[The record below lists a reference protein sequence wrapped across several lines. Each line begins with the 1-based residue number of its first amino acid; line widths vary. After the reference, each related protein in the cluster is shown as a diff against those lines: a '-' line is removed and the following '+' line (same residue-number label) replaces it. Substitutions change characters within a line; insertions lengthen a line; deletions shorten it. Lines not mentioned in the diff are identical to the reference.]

1 MLTSAA
7 QVRELTPEQADSK
20 IPVQIRG
27 VVTLSVGSGS
37 FFQDSTAGIFVETP
51 GRADPSLE
59 AGQLLE
65 IDGHTVMG
73 RFAPNIRAIKL
84 KVLGKGALPVPKQ
97 APWDTMATGHE
108 TAQWVEVSGI
118 IQVAKPAPSNRM
130 DMILWHAGRRVIIRL
145 ENAKNVNPE
154 QYVDAE
160 VRIQGVCGSLFNKRR
175 QFTGYRIMTPTVRQI
190 LITKPANPDPF
201 SLPVR
206 KIDSLLQFADK
217 STAGHRIKVIGTV
230 TLQRQSKVVF
240 IRDGEEG
247 LRVEAAHPTSLQ
259 TGDRVEISGFPEIG
273 DYAPVLHNGLFHKLG
288 RAKIPVPTLVTAEQL
303 LGGDHDAELITIEGT
318 YVERT
323 QRHNDH
329 VLILR
334 SDDGLLFET
343 WVPRT
348 QDSDKLYSLRRESV
362 LRVTGIC
369 AHQSGEDRNSKDFTL
384 IARSAGDVQI
394 QKSAPWWTAGRILTV
409 LGVLGVS
416 TLLAGCWIV
425 MLRRKV
431 RQQTG
436 TLQSTMEKWRQA
448 KETAETANRAKS
460 EFLANMSHEIRT
472 PMNGV
477 IGMTELALGTD
488 LTAEQNE
495 FVDGARSSAE
505 HLLGIIN
512 DILDFSKVEAGRMEL
527 HPAPND
533 LRSTVGDALHA
544 VAVKAHEKGLE
555 LAFDVDP
562 AIPQRLIFDSG
573 RLRQVLLNLIG
584 NAIKFTDSGEI
595 LLNIDRAADT
605 SAVADESSCQLHF
618 SVRDTGCGISREKQA
633 SIFEAFVQADGSSRR
648 CHGGTGLGLTIS
660 SRLVGLMKG
669 KIWVEGDLGKG
680 STFHFTITLPIASG
694 EPAQPAPSRAPL
706 EGLRALVVD
715 DNRTNRRIL
724 EALLKQWNV
733 QPILAENGPEALK
746 KLSAEGPFGIV
757 ILDVHMP
764 TMDGYEVASE
774 IRRNV
779 ATASLPIVI
788 LTSAQHNGDFARC
801 QKLQIAVYL
810 SKPVVQS
817 DLLRG
822 MLTALSE
829 PSRDPASAAMRSRST
844 VERCEQPLHV
854 LLAEDNEINQRVA
867 VRLLENRGHQVT
879 LVSNGKQALDA
890 FALDHF
896 DVILMDIQM
905 PELDGFEATMAIR
918 SVEEVRPAGV
928 SSQRIPI
935 IAMTAHAMLE
945 DERRC
950 LDSGMDGFLT
960 KPIRPAE
967 LFTRIERTE
976 ANIQTASSTAPAV
989 EC

>member
-1 MLTSAA
+1 MERKGYVWKQRT
-7 QVRELTPEQADSK
+7 QPPCKPETGWRFQA
-20 IPVQIRG
+20 
-27 VVTLSVGSGS
+27 
-37 FFQDSTAGIFVETP
+37 F
-51 GRADPSLE
+51 
-59 AGQLLE
+59 
-65 IDGHTVMG
+65 
-73 RFAPNIRAIKL
+73 
-84 KVLGKGALPVPKQ
+84 
-97 APWDTMATGHE
+97 
-108 TAQWVEVSGI
+108 
-118 IQVAKPAPSNRM
+118 
-130 DMILWHAGRRVIIRL
+130 RRV
-145 ENAKNVNPE
+145 
-154 QYVDAE
+154 
-160 VRIQGVCGSLFNKRR
+160 
-175 QFTGYRIMTPTVRQI
+175 
-190 LITKPANPDPF
+190 
-201 SLPVR
+201 
-206 KIDSLLQFADK
+206 
-217 STAGHRIKVIGTV
+217 
-230 TLQRQSKVVF
+230 
-240 IRDGEEG
+240 
-247 LRVEAAHPTSLQ
+247 
-259 TGDRVEISGFPEIG
+259 G
-273 DYAPVLHNGLFHKLG
+273 DYAPILHNGLFHKLG
-288 RAKIPVPTLVTAEQL
+288 HAQIPAPKLVTAEQL
-303 LGGDHDAELITIEGT
+303 LGGDHDAELIAIEGT

-323 QRHNDH
+323 QRRNDD

-348 QDSDKLYSLRRESV
+348 KDSGKLYSLRRESV
-362 LRVTGIC
+362 LRVTGVC
-369 AHQSGEDRNSKDFTL
+369 AHQAGEDRNSKDFTL

-409 LGVLGVS
+409 LEVLGVS
-416 TLLAGCWIV
+416 ILLAGGWIV

-436 TLQSTMEKWRQA
+436 TLRSTTEKWRQA
-448 KETAETANRAKS
+448 KEAAETASRAKS

-495 FVDGARSSAE
+495 FVSSARSSAE

-512 DILDFSKVEAGRMEL
+512 DILDFSKVEAGKLEL
-527 HPAPND
+527 RPASND

-544 VAVKAHEKGLE
+544 IAVKAHEKGLE

-562 AIPQRLIFDSG
+562 AVPQRLIFDSG
-573 RLRQVLLNLIG
+573 RLRQILLNLIG
-584 NAIKFTDSGEI
+584 NAIKVHGFRRDSAEHQSCSGHI
-595 LLNIDRAADT
+595 RSGRRQSSANSTFPCATQGAAFRKKSRRASLT
-605 SAVADESSCQLHF
+605 P
-618 SVRDTGCGISREKQA
+618 
-633 SIFEAFVQADGSSRR
+633 FVQADGSSRR

-660 SRLVGLMKG
+660 SRLVGLMNG
-669 KIWVEGDLGKG
+669 KIWMEGDLGEG

-694 EPAQPAPSRAPL
+694 EPAQPGPSRVPL

-724 EALLKQWNV
+724 EALLKQSNV
-733 QPILAENGPEALK
+733 QPVLAENGPEALQ

-764 TMDGYEVASE
+764 TMDGFEVAAE
-774 IRRNV
+774 IRGNE
-779 ATASLPIVI
+779 ATASLPIII

-801 QKLQIAVYL
+801 QKLKIAVYL

-817 DLLRG
+817 DLLHG

-829 PSRDPASAAMRSRST
+829 PLRHPANAAARPKYAA
-844 VERCEQPLHV
+844 ERCEQSLHV

-879 LVSNGKQALDA
+879 LVSNGKQAVDA
-890 FALDHF
+890 FELDNF
-896 DVILMDIQM
+896 DLILMDIQM

-918 SVEEVRPAGV
+918 NVEEFRPARV

-945 DERRC
+945 DEQRC
-950 LDSGMDGFLT
+950 LEAGMDGFLT

-967 LFTRIERTE
+967 LFERIERT
-976 ANIQTASSTAPAV
+976 QG
-989 EC
+989 